1 MQAINSRKILWT
13 VITTLLFIVLL
24 YLFWP
29 RGVIVDMAQV
39 KKGAL
44 QVTVADEAKTRVHD
58 TYVLSAP
65 ITGYLRRI
73 ELEVGD
79 PVLISST
86 TVAQIEPIDP
96 AFLDPR
102 SEAQAKADIQAADSA
117 KSLAKAEVSQ
127 AQAELDFAL
136 SEVERMRKLRIKNS
150 VSARELDNAERAYK
164 FQRAALATTQAAL
177 QMRNYEL
184 ERVEALLLSPTSTQK
199 SHGHCPCLNIIAPI
213 NGHILRV
220 FNKSAGVVTAG
231 TPLVEIGDPQDLE
244 IVVELLSFDAV
255 NVQPGQKVTIEN
267 WGGTTPLNG
276 VVNRIE
282 PIGFLK
288 VSALGIEEQR
298 VNVIVTLQS
307 DPELWQRLGHGYQVD
322 VKIMLWEGSDL
333 LTIPITALFRDE
345 QHWAVFLANNNVVE
359 KRRVQIGRKNAFAA
373 QIISGLN
380 EGDWF
385 ILYPNDQLADG
396 VSISSRASLS
406 KS

>member
-1 MQAINSRKILWT
+1 MQAINSRRILWT
-13 VITTLLFIVLL
+13 IIGTLLLIVLL

-39 KKGAL
+39 KKSTL
-44 QVTVADEAKTRVHD
+44 QVTIADEAKTRVHD

-79 PVLISST
+79 PVLRSST

-102 SEAQAKADIQAADSA
+102 SEAQAKADIQAADSG
-117 KSLAKAEVSQ
+117 KSLAKAQVSQ

-136 SEVERMRKLRIKNS
+136 SEVQRMGKLRANNS

-164 FQRAALATTQAAL
+164 YQRAALATAQAAL

-184 ERVEALLLSPTSTQK
+184 ERVQALLLSPTATQK
-199 SHGHCPCLNIIAPI
+199 NHGQCQCLNIIAPI
-213 NGHILRV
+213 NGHILKILS
-220 FNKSAGVVTAG
+220 KSAGVVTAG

-255 NVQPGQKVTIEN
+255 KVQPGQKVAIDN
-267 WGGTTPLNG
+267 WGGTTPLTG
-276 VVNRIE
+276 VVSSIE

-298 VNVIVTLQS
+298 VNVIVAVQS
-307 DPELWQRLGHGYQVD
+307 DPALWQRLGHGYQVD
-322 VKIMLWEGSDL
+322 VKILLWEGTNL
-333 LTIPITALFRDE
+333 LTVPITALFRDQ

-385 ILYPNDQLADG
+385 VLYPNDQIADG
-396 VSISSRASLS
+396 VRITSRAALS